1 MNTTRPNFIIGS
13 SILLLIISKL
23 LNIVH
28 FNYPN
33 GHWDIDRTIT
43 LITFLLVFHYYI
55 EKVQISSIAIIT
67 TAFAVSLLTDIFML
81 DLGLARIAQLLLLT
95 ALVEEILLRGVL
107 FELLLKK
114 LKSITV
120 LVGSSLFFTLVHP
133 QVYNDLL
140 YGVLVLL
147 TGLILGGIYL
157 RFRKQS
163 LQKAIALST
172 AAHMLIILTG
182 FYLKIT

>member
-1 MNTTRPNFIIGS
+1 MNTTRPNFIIVS

-28 FNYPN
+28 FNYSN
-33 GHWDIDRTIT
+33 DYWDIDRTVT
-43 LITFLLVFHYYI
+43 LITFLLVVHYYI

-67 TAFAVSLLTDIFML
+67 GTFAASLLTDIFML
-81 DLGLARIAQLLLLT
+81 DLGLAKIAQLLLLT
-95 ALVEEILLRGVL
+95 ALVEEIILRGVL

-114 LKSITV
+114 LKPITV
-120 LVGSSLFFTLVHP
+120 LVGSSLFFTFVHP

-140 YGVLVLL
+140 YGALVLL

-157 RFRKQS
+157 KFREQS
-163 LQKAIALST
+163 LQKAIVLST
-172 AAHMLIILTG
+172 TAHMLIILAG
-182 FYLKIT
+182 FYLNII